1 MLSNTTFCFINMHI
15 GYMFFSMLQV
25 HHDHFSSAVD
35 EKLVCGLWVVMLEF
49 MCLSVLKDLCVC
61 VCVCVC
67 VCECLCEREGDRK
80 PAFVRAAERVLV

>member
-1 MLSNTTFCFINMHI
+1 
-15 GYMFFSMLQV
+15 
-25 HHDHFSSAVD
+25 
-35 EKLVCGLWVVMLEF
+35 MLEY
-49 MCLSVLKDLCVC
+49 MCLSVLKDLC